1 MAWLEARHVHDPG
14 QPLYEALEQYVPEAN
29 MAWPLARSMYAALA
43 CEQAE
48 PKATSYTL
56 DGVVAMLK
64 TSRGQDKLAWTIAQR
79 CTMGRL
85 PMSRHSR
92 HSLSSPC
99 LPPRRLWNKCSVC

>member
-29 MAWPLARSMYAALA
+29 MTWPLARSMYAALA

-64 TSRGQDKLAWTIAQR
+64 TSRGQDKLAWTIAQSVYD
-79 CTMGRL
+79 L
-85 PMSRHSR
+85 
-92 HSLSSPC
+92 SLIHI
-99 LPPRRLWNKCSVC
+99 